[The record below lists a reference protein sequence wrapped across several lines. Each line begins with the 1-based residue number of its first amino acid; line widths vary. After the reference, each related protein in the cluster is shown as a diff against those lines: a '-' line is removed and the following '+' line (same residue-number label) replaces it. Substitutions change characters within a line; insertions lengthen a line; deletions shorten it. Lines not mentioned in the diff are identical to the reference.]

1 MRSRLSALAV
11 TIATA
16 TALALAACGGSD
28 AAGGAASG
36 EPIAKV
42 AAPAGQVWSRVVR
55 ATDEGFVMG
64 NPDAPLKLVEYG
76 SFTCGACAMF
86 SQQSHSE
93 LASEFVDSG
102 RVSFELRPYVR
113 DPLDLMLAATAIC
126 AGPDR
131 FFPLA
136 ENMFAGQADAMAGA
150 QAAPNAAQNI
160 AALPEAERFPSL
172 ARAWRVDQFFAARGI
187 PAAEVSACVADTEA
201 LARREA
207 VVREAN
213 ERYEIPGTPT
223 FLLNGT
229 MIEGVT
235 GWDALKERLQ
245 AAGAR

>member
-1 MRSRLSALAV
+1 MRSRLSAFAV

-16 TALALAACGGSD
+16 AALALAACGGGD
-28 AAGGAASG
+28 AAGSASG
-36 EPIAKV
+36 EPIAKI
-42 AAPAGQVWSRVVR
+42 AAPAGQAWSRTVR
-55 ATDEGFVMG
+55 ATEEGFVMG
-64 NPDAPLKLVEYG
+64 NPDAPLKLVEYA
-76 SFTCGACAMF
+76 SFTCPGCAMF

-136 ENMFAGQADAMAGA
+136 ENMFAGQQDAMAGA

-187 PAAEVSACVADTEA
+187 PAAEVNRCVADTEG

-229 MIEGVT
+229 LIEGVT
-235 GWDALKERLQ
+235 SWDALKERLQ